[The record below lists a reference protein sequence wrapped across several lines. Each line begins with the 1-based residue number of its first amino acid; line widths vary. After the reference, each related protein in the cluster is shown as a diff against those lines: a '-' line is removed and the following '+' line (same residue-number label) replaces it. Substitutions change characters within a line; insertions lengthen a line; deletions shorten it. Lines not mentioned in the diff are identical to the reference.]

1 MNFALDNFRNQS
13 LLENLLSS
21 QLPEPPVRQLRGGTD
36 SVRVTPEGDL
46 KHIDLK
52 PMFRIN
58 MEGLA
63 FPPDH
68 PYFKEAP
75 EWVTKEGRA
84 VQRKVY
90 EHISAA
96 RFQGKSI
103 KAEGV
108 GKVEITRK
116 GIREI
121 LNQPINSE
129 LLDLKNHLALVLDTL
144 LNNIESMSEPVL
156 SHKEKESALGVKY
169 RYLKFKGLP
178 QFTGVLRHNEN
189 KTIQFYSITKNKNA
203 D

>member
-1 MNFALDNFRNQS
+1 M
-13 LLENLLSS
+13 
-21 QLPEPPVRQLRGGTD
+21 
-36 SVRVTPEGDL
+36 
-46 KHIDLK
+46 
-52 PMFRIN
+52 
-58 MEGLA
+58 
-63 FPPDH
+63 
-68 PYFKEAP
+68 
-75 EWVTKEGRA
+75 
-84 VQRKVY
+84 
-90 EHISAA
+90 
-96 RFQGKSI
+96 
-103 KAEGV
+103 

-121 LNQPINSE
+121 LNQPIDSK
-129 LLDLKNHLALVLDTL
+129 LWDLKNHLALVLDTL